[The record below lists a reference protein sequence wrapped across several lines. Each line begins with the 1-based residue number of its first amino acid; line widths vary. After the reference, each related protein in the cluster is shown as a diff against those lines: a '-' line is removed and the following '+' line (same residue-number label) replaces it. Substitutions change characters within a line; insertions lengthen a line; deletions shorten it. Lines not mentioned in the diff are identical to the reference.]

1 MDPIERNEK
10 KINDKEKKV
19 IRKLNANKIKRQK
32 ESFNNVIIW
41 IVLISVIFLTLLFFL
56 SVNE

>member
-10 KINDKEKKV
+10 KINDYEKKV